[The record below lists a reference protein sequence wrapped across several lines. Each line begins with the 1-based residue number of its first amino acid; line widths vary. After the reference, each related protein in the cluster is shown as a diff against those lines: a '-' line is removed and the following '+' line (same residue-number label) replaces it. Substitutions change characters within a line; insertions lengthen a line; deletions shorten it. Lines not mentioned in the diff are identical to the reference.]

1 MLKFFCEGKTT
12 WPDKGL
18 ETQKLH
24 NSMRREKALEKLH
37 EIKLQNSL
45 GKWILGFFL
54 FLLALSLAAIIV
66 DEIGIA
72 FGLLVAVAFK
82 SPLIGFCLYLLNK
95 NKKFKRKLISLQ
107 KFGRWPNGS
116 LSSIYDWNYCKCRY
130 CGSNDFAEIQS
141 DMSDFSPELEKQI
154 RKGDMVLRC
163 IHHGNA
169 ALQCNGCGKWGYNRK
184 RLDKKLDS
192 ECGYNVN
199 SCGGYGSFHD
209 EKYLPMTNRKMAQ
222 IRFELSI
229 RENTCFT

>member
-1 MLKFFCEGKTT
+1 
-12 WPDKGL
+12 
-18 ETQKLH
+18 
-24 NSMRREKALEKLH
+24 MRREKALEKLH

-116 LSSIYDWNYCKCRY
+116 LSSIYDWDYLKCRQ
-130 CGSNDFAEIQS
+130 CGSDDFAEIQS

-192 ECGYNVN
+192 ELDSESGYNVN
-199 SCGGYGSFHD
+199 
-209 EKYLPMTNRKMAQ
+209 
-222 IRFELSI
+222 
-229 RENTCFT
+229 